1 MLRPGQ
7 ACAAALTDSPENGA
21 TCRLWFNL
29 GIIAFLVNMVIFC
42 YLAFW
47 LPYVEVRPAAI
58 PPASTARTRR
68 TRPGPLRQLQAD
80 NQTISSKLCHLGRS
94 VTDWV
99 GRPCRKLT
107 RNGKTTARG

>member
-1 MLRPGQ
+1 MRLNPHRDLLSATWPGM
-7 ACAAALTDSPENGA
+7 CSRSDSPENGA

-47 LPYVEVRPAAI
+47 LPYVEVRPAAT

-68 TRPGPLRQLQAD
+68 TRPGP
-80 NQTISSKLCHLGRS
+80 
-94 VTDWV
+94 
-99 GRPCRKLT
+99 
-107 RNGKTTARG
+107 

>member
-1 MLRPGQ
+1 VRLNPHRDLLSATWPGM
-7 ACAAALTDSPENGA
+7 CSRSDSPENGA

-58 PPASTARTRR
+58 PPASTARPRR
-68 TRPGPLRQLQAD
+68 TRPGYLQPQQAD
-80 NQTISSKLCHLGRS
+80 NQPSAR
-94 VTDWV
+94 
-99 GRPCRKLT
+99 
-107 RNGKTTARG
+107 ARGVGGSPSRALRD

>member
-1 MLRPGQ
+1 MRLNPHRDLLSAPAWPGM
-7 ACAAALTDSPENGA
+7 CSRSDSPENAA

-58 PPASTARTRR
+58 PPASTARTRAHAR
-68 TRPGPLRQLQAD
+68 GTCSHSKQTTSHQLEVGWL
-80 NQTISSKLCHLGRS
+80 TISGA
-94 VTDWV
+94 
-99 GRPCRKLT
+99 P
-107 RNGKTTARG
+107 ARD